1 MIHRAMIHTECF
13 PQLFTE
19 FGKVLASHCIMSFL
33 VATFLGL
40 VTKGIYNRYCHPLSK
55 FPGPFWGSCTDLY
68 LVFII
73 GSIPT
78 YGYELHEKY
87 GTISNEKKNISSP
100 LTSFVI
106 LIFGISGR
114 IVRLAPNLLSFSDP
128 ELLPVIYH
136 RRADKT
142 PLYSSWLFDN
152 AISMFQT
159 LPHDLHAQKKR
170 GISPCVGT

>member
-33 VATFLGL
+33 VPIFLGL

-87 GTISNEKKNISSP
+87 GTISIEKKKLLVASNIFYHTNIRYIRPHRSP
-100 LTSFVI
+100 RPEFV
-106 LIFGISGR
+106 
-114 IVRLAPNLLSFSDP
+114 
-128 ELLPVIYH
+128 VI
-136 RRADKT
+136 
-142 PLYSSWLFDN
+142 
-152 AISMFQT
+152 Q
-159 LPHDLHAQKKR
+159 
-170 GISPCVGT
+170 